1 MSQKPAH
8 LTRYPSPDPASTLR
22 QNSTT
27 KQPPSRPPGPP
38 VKDRRPADMSRTNLL
53 DAFDA
58 EASSFNPISF
68 SDTGGKP
75 KRRLRRKHTKKNR
88 RKRRRKTR
96 FKKQYR

>member
-27 KQPPSRPPGPP
+27 KQAPPGPLRRR
-38 VKDRRPADMSRTNLL
+38 VEDRRSADTPQTNLL
-53 DAFDA
+53 NDFDA
-58 EASSFNPISF
+58 EASSFNPISL

>member
-8 LTRYPSPDPASTLR
+8 LTRYPSPTPTPR
-22 QNSTT
+22 QDS
-27 KQPPSRPPGPP
+27 KQPPSRPPGRP
-38 VKDRRPADMSRTNLL
+38 VKDRRPADMSRTNLS

-58 EASSFNPISF
+58 EASSFDPISF
-68 SDTGGKP
+68 PGTGGKP

>member
-1 MSQKPAH
+1 MSQTPAQPI
-8 LTRYPSPDPASTLR
+8 RYPSPDPTKR
-22 QNSTT
+22 PNS
-27 KQPPSRPPGPP
+27 KQPQSRLPVRP
-38 VKDRRPADMSRTNLL
+38 VKGRRPANMSRTNLS

-58 EASSFNPISF
+58 EASSFDPISF
-68 SDTGGKP
+68 PDTGGKP

>member
-1 MSQKPAH
+1 MSQKPAQ
-8 LTRYPSPDPASTLR
+8 TIRYPSPTPTPR

-27 KQPPSRPPGPP
+27 KQPPSLPPGRP

-53 DAFDA
+53 DAFNA
-58 EASSFNPISF
+58 EASSFDPISF
-68 SDTGGKP
+68 PDTGGKP

-96 FKKQYR
+96 FEKQYR